1 MAVTNANLI
10 VSFKPASVLPEIG
23 KITITVPAWYIL
35 RSTFEPFLYS
45 SETMLSF
52 ESEPE
57 FQMAPALNPQI
68 TSYSFDAS
76 SRTLKLTY
84 SGKRAIRSDEEVII

>member
-1 MAVTNANLI
+1 
-10 VSFKPASVLPEIG
+10 
-23 KITITVPAWYIL
+23 
-35 RSTFEPFLYS
+35 
-45 SETMLSF
+45 MLSF

-57 FQMAPALNPQI
+57 FQMTPALNPQI

-84 SGKRAIRSDEEVII
+84 IGKRAIRSDEVVII